1 LNKSNTTTY
10 KNTAKHDVSR
20 FLQSLQPTPL
30 ESLYLR
36 KSLQKGSLSM
46 RDVKLF
52 LEYVVL
58 RASEGP
64 LKPHQCSALG
74 SHRLAIAC
82 GAEQPLTGAVEL

>member
-1 LNKSNTTTY
+1 
-10 KNTAKHDVSR
+10 
-20 FLQSLQPTPL
+20 
-30 ESLYLR
+30 
-36 KSLQKGSLSM
+36 M

-58 RASEGP
+58 RASDGP

-74 SHRLAIAC
+74 SDRLSIAC